1 MTQATHDPSPLQV
14 QTCINRDETLIFS
27 ERRLIG
33 STIGL
38 GHKANAE
45 RFARAWNCH
54 DELLEALKA
63 IVPIVADLDSMR
75 EAGEPEAPELVAARA
90 AIAKAEA
97 K

>member
-1 MTQATHDPSPLQV
+1 MTQTTHDHGPLKV
-14 QTCINRDETLIFS
+14 QTCTNRDETLIFS
-27 ERRLIG
+27 ERRLVG
-33 STIGL
+33 SAIGL

-45 RFARAWNCH
+45 RLAHAWNCH

-63 IVPIVADLDSMR
+63 LVPIVADLDSVW

-90 AIAKAEA
+90 AIAKAEG